1 MSTIDIFSF
10 LLISCKLNC
19 FVLICVPGL
28 FKRNQVRVL
37 DSNINAKKTML
48 CTNVSKWFLR
58 DSMAHRSHMV
68 CYGPCAT
75 SSPLTVSVWPVTA
88 MVAAVAMVAA
98 IVATTLLVWPL
109 NSPSFPCGPMGK
121 LIAHPCFQSPCNN
134 QISKM

>member
-19 FVLICVPGL
+19 FVLICLPGL

-37 DSNINAKKTML
+37 DSNINAKETML
-48 CTNVSKWFLR
+48 CTNVSRWFLKQIWH
-58 DSMAHRSHMV
+58 SMAHRSHMV

-75 SSPLTVSVWPVTA
+75 SSPSVWPVTA

-98 IVATTLLVWPL
+98 IVATALLVWLL

-121 LIAHPCFQSPCNN
+121 SIAHPC
-134 QISKM
+134 SKAFSITM